1 MAILAEALL
10 FLLPFALYLL
20 WRRLHPGQ
28 EPGLRLLVGGAVAV
42 AAGILALL
50 WFGLSR
56 SLDQGVYVPPH
67 FENGRLVP
75 GHTEPTRP

>member
-1 MAILAEALL
+1 
-10 FLLPFALYLL
+10 
-20 WRRLHPGQ
+20 
-28 EPGLRLLVGGAVAV
+28 
-42 AAGILALL
+42 LALL